1 MGRRPAPAEINPFR
15 DASEAAGAKDRRREE
30 KQRDARGKRK
40 EDKPKDASMAFS
52 NGLKDSGGSFTLNDK
67 LLAPASAAAPQ
78 MPAAGK
84 CLSLPNASAGETQ
97 PCPESE
103 DV

>member
-1 MGRRPAPAEINPFR
+1 MGCRPAPAVINPFR

-30 KQRDARGKRK
+30 KQRDEREKRK

-52 NGLKDSGGSFTLNDK
+52 NGLKDSGGSFTFNDK

-97 PCPESE
+97 PCPESY